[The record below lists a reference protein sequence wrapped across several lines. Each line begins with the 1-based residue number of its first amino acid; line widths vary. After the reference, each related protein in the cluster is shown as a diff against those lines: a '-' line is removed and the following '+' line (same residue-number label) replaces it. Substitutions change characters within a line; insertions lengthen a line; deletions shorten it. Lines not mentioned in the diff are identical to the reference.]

1 MRMKAPGSYE
11 SFFGLR
17 ERPFSLTPDT
27 KYFFA
32 SRSHGTARETLIDG
46 LRRGERFLMV
56 TGDLGVGKTSLCRML
71 IPELRA
77 QMPVSFIANPLLT
90 PSGLFRLLL
99 EDFDAVSEPALAD
112 ESPAGTPHELRELI
126 VAFLERSRSTGS
138 GAVILIDEAHSL
150 PVSVVEQLLLLG
162 ALHNHNERPLQLVL
176 VGQPQLGEP
185 ASTGVRALNEHVST
199 KARLTPLGRD
209 ECAAYVEYRLTVAN
223 ARSSSIFT
231 SSAIDM
237 LYALSGGVPRL
248 LNLLAERALQEAAAE
263 HAQKV
268 GPGMIDVA
276 AASLELL
283 RGSTRRFRWFTR
295 RVS

>member
-1 MRMKAPGSYE
+1 MKVPGSYE

-17 ERPFSLTPDT
+17 ERPFSLTPDP
-27 KYFFA
+27 KYFFD
-32 SRSHGTARETLIDG
+32 SRSHGAAREALTDG

-56 TGDLGVGKTSLCRML
+56 TGDLGVGKTALCRML
-71 IPELRA
+71 IPGLRA
-77 QMPVSFIANPLLT
+77 QIPISFIANPLLT

-99 EDFDAVSEPALAD
+99 EDFDALSEPALSD
-112 ESPAGTPHELRELI
+112 ESPAGTSHELRELI

-138 GAVILIDEAHSL
+138 GAVIVIDEAHTL

-162 ALHNHNERPLQLVL
+162 ALHHHTERPLQLVL

-185 ASTGVRALNEHVST
+185 SATGVRALNEHVST

-209 ECAAYVEYRLTVAN
+209 ECAAYVEHRLVVAG
-223 ARSSSIFT
+223 ASTSSIFT

-248 LNLLAERALQEAAAE
+248 VNLLAERALQEAAAE
-263 HAQKV
+263 HTQKV